1 MLNRRSI
8 VSNMLLWLMLAAI
21 QSPARVAAQDTAVD
35 RSVEMIGASLPV
47 ARLDAHRLGRIA
59 ELVEAAIAEGA
70 LPGAVVLV
78 GDGRGVVYQE
88 AFGNRAVVP
97 APEPMTVDTI
107 FDLASLTKVVAT
119 TTSVMILVEEG
130 RLRLSDR
137 VAAHLPG
144 FERHGKTDITIGHLL
159 THVSGLRPDV
169 DLDEPWNG
177 YDTAISLA
185 FDEVPMAAPGE
196 RFVYSDI
203 NFFLLGEI
211 VSRVGGM
218 SLDRFATARVFEPL
232 GMSDTMFRPPSEL
245 ESRIAPT
252 ERCSE
257 YGWPCA
263 GPQARMLRGTVHDP
277 TARRMHGVAGHAGLF
292 STAADLATLSRMLLS
307 GGTFEGV
314 RILSPLT
321 VGRMTMASTP
331 PGEPNR
337 RGLGWDLDSV
347 YSTNRGELF
356 PPGSFGHTGFTGT
369 SIWIDPTTG
378 VFVVF
383 LSNRL
388 HPDGGGNVTALRA
401 RVATVVAAA
410 IRDVDVTDMR
420 RATRAVSAAG
430 VVQPSSA
437 ASPVLNGIDVLV
449 AEGFERL
456 RGKRVGLLTNHTGR
470 SRSGATT
477 IDLLHEAASHEL
489 VALFSPE
496 HGIRG
501 TLDSDVPSSTDAVT
515 DLPVYSLYG
524 DTRRP
529 APDQLAE
536 LDVVVID
543 LQDIGARFYTY
554 ATTMA
559 YLMEEAARADVEV
572 IVLDRPN
579 PIDGLHVEGPLL
591 DEGTESF
598 TAYFRMPIRH
608 GSTLGEL
615 AQLFNVEATIG
626 ASLSVVPMQG
636 WRRSLWFDATGLPW
650 INPSPNM
657 RSLTQA
663 TLYPGIGAIET
674 SNLSVGRGTDK
685 PFEQIGAP
693 WIDGASLAAEL
704 NERAIPGI
712 RFYPVTFTP
721 TTSRYA
727 GEDCEGVRMLI
738 LDRQALR
745 PVRVGIEVASVLT
758 RMYPAEF
765 EVERA
770 SRLLRSAETLKRIR
784 LGEDPQAIARS
795 WAADEAAWRKL
806 RAPYLL
812 YR

>member
-347 YSTNRGELF
+347 YSANRGELF

-383 LSNRL
+383 LSSRL

-477 IDLLHEAASHEL
+477 IDLLYEAASHEL

-615 AQLFNVEATIG
+615 ARLFNVEATIG